1 MTKLSTDSGLKAN
14 QGGNQA
20 SRVSSMLQKTAHVVY
35 GTKTSQNQNHGHLT
49 IILVAI
55 TEDSAF
61 CFLGH

>member
-35 GTKTSQNQNHGHLT
+35 ETKTSQNQNHEHFT
-49 IILVAI
+49 P
-55 TEDSAF
+55 
-61 CFLGH
+61 